1 MGDAAH
7 RCHPV
12 AGQGLNLGIRDAAA
26 LAQVLSEA
34 YLRGEDVGD
43 LRVLKRYERW
53 RKKENLA
60 ILGFTDFLDRMFSNN
75 WWPVVKLRRLGL
87 WLLRTV
93 PPLKVLALKFMTGFW
108 GRRPALGK
116 G

>member
-1 MGDAAH
+1 MLF
-7 RCHPV
+7 RSVP
-12 AGQGLNLGIRDAAA
+12 AA

-34 YLRGEDVGD
+34 YLRCEDVGD

>member
-1 MGDAAH
+1 
-7 RCHPV
+7 PV
-12 AGQGLNLGIRDAAA
+12 INLSASTLNGGTVR
-26 LAQVLSEA
+26 SSHSP
-34 YLRGEDVGD
+34 
-43 LRVLKRYERW
+43 KRRSFTTGHQLL
-53 RKKENLA
+53 ENLA

-93 PPLKVLALKFMTGFW
+93 PPFKVLALKFMTGFW
-108 GRRPALGK
+108 GRRPTLGK